1 MRRRILLAL
10 TLVVGVI
17 VFPSSAS
24 ATVDLLDFQSAVD
37 EMLAVDPTLDPPPN
51 DGKHDFVVGGF
62 QAGTYNNA
70 ISAHSDPSGQ
80 DVFGF
85 ETNTARNGGDK
96 YRSRVTCL
104 AVAGNVAAYGVVV
117 THSQSNT
124 LPPGTQFVDVVR
136 DSGLPGGAGDGWNTF
151 EVPAEDCSLWI
162 PLASGAPPI
171 ERGNIVVNDEQP

>member
-37 EMLAVDPTLDPPPN
+37 DMLAVDPTLDPPPN

-62 QAGTYNNA
+62 QAATYNTA

-104 AVAGNVAAYGVVV
+104 AVSGNVAAYGVVV
-117 THSQSNT
+117 THSESNT

-136 DSGLPGGAGDGWNTF
+136 DSGLPGGAGDGWRF
-151 EVPAEDCSLWI
+151 FPGPAKNCALFI
-162 PLASGAPPI
+162 GAASIAPPI
-171 ERGNIVVNDEQP
+171 ERGNILVHDAQP

>member
-1 MRRRILLAL
+1 MRGRLILAL
-10 TLVVGVI
+10 TLVFGVF
-17 VFPSSAS
+17 VFSGSAS

-37 EMLAVDPTLDPPPN
+37 DMLAVDPTLDPPPN

-85 ETNTARNGGDK
+85 ETNTMPNGLK
-96 YRSRVTCL
+96 YRSRVICI
-104 AVAGNVAAYGVVV
+104 AVAGNVAAYGVEV
-117 THSQSNT
+117 TQSASNT
-124 LPPGTQFVDVVR
+124 EPPGTQFVDVVM
-136 DSGLPGGAGDGWNTF
+136 DSGLPGGAGDRWITF
-151 EVPAEDCSLWI
+151 AEPAADCPLWI
-162 PLASGAPPI
+162 PFVSIAPLI